1 MKVPASARR
10 PEGGVGALSPEL
22 RGGAA
27 RASAPQPLDPA
38 ATAHDVALGE
48 LQRLLAVW
56 AQHEPGARAG
66 QDPEEL
72 HQLRVTVRRIDATL
86 GLFKHQLPQPLVR
99 ARTSAK
105 AVLRTLG
112 SARDL
117 DVLLAGLDDYCA
129 RLTDEERSAA
139 QPLRSR
145 LIGERERLR
154 GRMVRGLDSQA
165 TRHWLSTLAAASS
178 EPGGTQE
185 PALAVMPDRVQQ
197 RFRRLKKSV
206 RNLGAKST
214 LEDYH
219 EVRRRA
225 KQLRYATECGLPL
238 FGKPAEELL
247 KALRRLQE
255 RLGEQQDA
263 HMARTRLT
271 ALAADGAASLP
282 PATLFFMGRLAEH
295 HARVTIRARRTL
307 DRAWRR
313 VRGKRWKALR
323 TRLTQLSAEAPAL
336 QANSVLSASLVPV
349 TSAAAPVEPAAESPA
364 PEIYPIKH

>member
-1 MKVPASARR
+1 VR
-10 PEGGVGALSPEL
+10 
-22 RGGAA
+22 AA
-27 RASAPQPLDPA
+27 VPQPLDSA
-38 ATAHDVALGE
+38 ATAHDMGLGE
-48 LQRLLAVW
+48 LRRLLAVW

-66 QDPEEL
+66 DDPEEL
-72 HQLRVTVRRIDATL
+72 HQLRVTARRIDATL
-86 GLFKHQLPQPLVR
+86 SLFKHQLPQALVR
-99 ARTSAK
+99 ARKSAK

-129 RLTDEERSAA
+129 NLADEERGAA
-139 QPLRSR
+139 QPLRALLAS
-145 LIGERERLR
+145 ERERLR
-154 GRMVRGLDSQA
+154 SRMVRGLDSQA

-178 EPGGTQE
+178 EPGGIPE
-185 PALAVMPDRVQQ
+185 PAFAVMPDRVQQ

-206 RNLGAKST
+206 CRLGAKST

-225 KQLRYATECGLPL
+225 KQLRYATECGLTM

-263 HMARTRLT
+263 HMSRTRLT
-271 ALAADGAASLP
+271 ALAADSDGALP

-295 HARVTIRARRTL
+295 HARATTRARRTL
-307 DRAWRR
+307 DRAWRK

-323 TRLTQLSAEAPAL
+323 ARLMQLSAEAPTATS
-336 QANSVLSASLVPV
+336 NRVLSASLVPV
-349 TSAAAPVEPAAESPA
+349 TPAAAAPAPAAA
-364 PEIYPIKH
+364 PSGPELYPIKH

>member
-10 PEGGVGALSPEL
+10 AEGDAGGLSPDFPVGAV
-22 RGGAA
+22 RAA
-27 RASAPQPLDPA
+27 APQAFDSA
-38 ATAHDVALGE
+38 TTAHDVALAE
-48 LQRLLAVW
+48 LRRLLAVW
-56 AQHEPGARAG
+56 AHHEPGARAG
-66 QDPEEL
+66 HDPEEL
-72 HQLRVTVRRIDATL
+72 HQLRVTARRIDATL

-99 ARTSAK
+99 ARKSAK
-105 AVLRTLG
+105 AVLRILG

-117 DVLLAGLDDYCA
+117 DVLLAGLDDHCA
-129 RLTDEERSAA
+129 TLADEERGAA
-139 QPLRSR
+139 QPLRVLLAS
-145 LIGERERLR
+145 ERDRLR
-154 GRMVRGLDSQA
+154 SRMVRGLDSQA
-165 TRHWLSTLAAASS
+165 TRHWLSSLAAASS
-178 EPGGTQE
+178 EPGGTAD

-206 RNLGAKST
+206 RRLGAKST

-225 KQLRYATECGLPL
+225 KQLRYATECGLGV
-238 FGKPAEELL
+238 FGKPAEDLL
-247 KALRRLQE
+247 KALRRLQDQ
-255 RLGEQQDA
+255 LGEQQDA

-271 ALAADGAASLP
+271 ALAADGAAALP

-295 HARVTIRARRTL
+295 HARVTVRARRTL

-323 TRLTQLSAEAPAL
+323 TRLTQLSAEAPTL
-336 QANSVLSASLVPV
+336 PPNSVLSASLVPV
-349 TSAAAPVEPAAESPA
+349 RSVEAAVKPAAEAPA